1 MPKVTVSEWSHRAVT
16 GPSKHTL
23 EPRPHLVFPELV
35 DNGFMEEESDVFDEV
50 KSPGCRGALVNL
62 LLVFGFMGINAL
74 QDTQPPARQRPFLLS
89 INTLSLGNSSKQ
101 GTRGRAS
108 GEVPFQCRC
117 QTMTSSPKTT

>member
-1 MPKVTVSEWSHRAVT
+1 MPKVIVGEWGHRAMT
-16 GPSKHTL
+16 GPSRHTL

-35 DNGFMEEESDVFDEV
+35 DNGFMEEEPDVFDEV

-89 INTLSLGNSSKQ
+89 INMPSLGNSSKQ
-101 GTRGRAS
+101 GTWGPAS
-108 GEVPFQCRC
+108 GEVTF
-117 QTMTSSPKTT
+117 